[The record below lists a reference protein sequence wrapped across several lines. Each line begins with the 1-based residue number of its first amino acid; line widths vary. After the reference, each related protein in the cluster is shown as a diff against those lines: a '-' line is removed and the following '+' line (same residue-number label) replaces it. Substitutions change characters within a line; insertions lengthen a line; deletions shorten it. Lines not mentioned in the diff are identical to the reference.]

1 MARFDPHRILRELH
15 DEGVR
20 FVVIGGIGASA
31 LGSPSVTDDLDIC
44 YERGPENL
52 ERLSRV
58 LIRLGARLR
67 GAPPD
72 TPFTPDA
79 PTLAAGEHFT
89 FTTDAGDFDCMA
101 TPSGARGYTDLAE
114 RAVLADMDGIEALVA
129 SVDDLIRMK
138 QAAGRPKDLIE
149 VEVLGA
155 LRDELDR
162 RKEEPKEAE
171 EPD

>member
-1 MARFDPHRILRELH
+1 MPRFDPYRMLRELH

-20 FVVIGGIGASA
+20 FVVIGGIGAAA
-31 LGSPSVTDDLDIC
+31 LGSPSLTKDLDIC
-44 YERGPENL
+44 YERSRDNL

-58 LIRLGARLR
+58 LFRLGAKLR
-67 GAPPD
+67 GAPEDIPLRPD
-72 TPFTPDA
+72 P
-79 PTLAAGEHFT
+79 PTLAAGDHFT
-89 FTTDAGDFDCMA
+89 FTTDAGDFDCMG
-101 TPSGARGYTDLAE
+101 TPSGSHGYEDLAE
-114 RAVLADMDGIEALVA
+114 RAVRMDMDGIEIMVA

-162 RKEEPKEAE
+162 RQEDPRG
-171 EPD
+171 